1 MYEYSLTNKQSIFL
15 LLYQV
20 IPCIEIIHL
29 IYNLMDELQTSES
42 ILFYTTNLKQSCRC
56 SIYTTLFYH
65 DINLI
70 LIHFFSSSKIQY
82 LPTHNNK
89 YINPEQII
97 PALQKPT
104 FHQKII
110 SIQYILYHYKNN
122 LYDLPSVINNIS
134 LLIID
139 KDNHIFW

>member
-42 ILFYTTNLKQSCRC
+42 ILFYYNNLKQSCRC
-56 SIYTTLFYH
+56 NIYTTLFYH

-89 YINPEQII
+89 YIHQEQII
-97 PALQKPT
+97 PTLQEPT

-110 SIQYILYHYKNN
+110 SIQYILYHYKHN

>member
-1 MYEYSLTNKQSIFL
+1 MYEYSLTKKQSIFL

-20 IPCIEIIHL
+20 IPCIEIIHH
-29 IYNLMDELQTSES
+29 IYNLMDELQTIET
-42 ILFYTTNLKQSCRC
+42 ILFYVTNLKQSCQC
-56 SIYTTLFYH
+56 KLYTNLFYH

-70 LIHFFSSSKIQY
+70 LIHFFSSSTIQY
-82 LPTHNNK
+82 LPTHNNT

-97 PALQKPT
+97 PTLQKPT
-104 FHQKII
+104 FQQKII
-110 SIQYILYHYKNN
+110 SIQFILYHYKHK
-122 LYDLPSVINNIS
+122 LYDLPSILNNIS